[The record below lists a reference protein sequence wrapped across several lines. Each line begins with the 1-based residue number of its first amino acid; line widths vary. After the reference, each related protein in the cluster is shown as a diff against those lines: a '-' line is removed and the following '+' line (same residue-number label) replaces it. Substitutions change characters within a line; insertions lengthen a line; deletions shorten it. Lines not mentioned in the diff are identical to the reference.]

1 MPRFPD
7 AAPHVA
13 AMPASVYSAIAARVM
28 AQGGPVFPLHIGD
41 TWLEP
46 PEGCRMEDLKVA
58 EYDWGLHK
66 YASVAG
72 WGPLVDGIVKRVS
85 ERTGLSTDPSEVL
98 VTAGATGGL
107 GAVLGAIVSP
117 GDEVLLAAPYWPLIA
132 GITRSLAGEAVAVP
146 LVGAA
151 TDAADVTRRLEA
163 ALTERTV
170 AVYLNTPNNP
180 TGQTLDRSW
189 VEAIVAFAR
198 AHDLWVVAD
207 EVYDEYVFEGAHT
220 YTRPLAPER
229 TFAAYSFS
237 KAYGM
242 AGNRAGY
249 VVGPREAIAEARKL
263 GVHTIYSTPTAS
275 QVAAARVLER
285 GDEWLASTHEK
296 YAAIGREAAARLGIP
311 APQGSTF
318 LWIDVADRIDER
330 GLTGVLDDLGDQGV
344 LVAPGPSFGP
354 YPTHLRVCFTAVDPH
369 RTREGFDRLAKVLG
383 R

>member
-1 MPRFPD
+1 
-7 AAPHVA
+7 
-13 AMPASVYSAIAARVM
+13 AIAARVM

-41 TWLEP
+41 TWMEP

-58 EYDWGLHK
+58 DYDWGLHK

-72 WGPLVDGIVKRVS
+72 WGPLVERITKRVTS
-85 ERTGLSTDPSEVL
+85 RTGLSTDPSEVL

-107 GAVLGAIVSP
+107 GAVLGALMSP
-117 GDEVLLAAPYWPLIA
+117 GDELMIVAPYWPLIA
-132 GITRSLAGEAVAVP
+132 GIASSVAGKPVAVP
-146 LVGAA
+146 LMGTA

-163 ALTERTV
+163 QRTERTA

-180 TGQTLDRSW
+180 TGATIDRSW
-189 VEAIVAFAR
+189 IDAIVAFAR
-198 AHDLWVVAD
+198 AHDLWIIAD
-207 EVYDEYVFEGAHT
+207 EVYDEYVYDGEHT

-249 VVGPREAIAEARKL
+249 IVGPADAIGEARKL
-263 GVHTIYSTPTAS
+263 GVHTVYSTPTAS

-285 GDEWLASTHEK
+285 GDDWLAATREK
-296 YAAIGREAAARLGIP
+296 YATIGREAADKLGIP

-318 LWIDVADRIDER
+318 LWVDVADRIDER

-354 YPTHLRVCFTAVDPH
+354 YETHLRVCFTAVDPD
-369 RTREGFDRLAKVLG
+369 RTREGFDRMAKVLG